1 MGGGR
6 CRAEAHGHR
15 PGACRPQGACESR
28 DETRADGSRRSERG
42 VRAAVPRGRAGAG
55 PRSRPHER
63 VRRRDRHRPSASG
76 NRDSHHDPP
85 ASLVTPG
92 EEAVRAWLGVHW
104 RRTGR
109 SGHRRG
115 AVSDILVTAI
125 GVIVLYL
132 FAGLRVLREY
142 ERGVYFLLGHLR
154 PTKGPG
160 LIFLPPLFAKMQK
173 VSLRVMAIDIPPQDV
188 ITRDNISIKVN
199 AVLYM
204 RVTTPDKAVV
214 GVENYL
220 YATSQL
226 AQTTLRSV
234 LGETEM
240 DELLANRDKINAILR
255 QIIDTRTEDWGIEV
269 SAVEVKDGDLPPEMR
284 RALAP
289 PAEAER
295 ERRAKV
301 INAEGELQAAEKLA
315 QAAHIIGKEPAAIQL
330 RYLQTVNEIASENN
344 STTIFPIPIDLFKGF
359 MERLAPQAS
368 DSGSRALPERTA
380 RERLPAP
387 RNKGRAKV

>member
-1 MGGGR
+1 MRVAERSPSAGG
-6 CRAEAHGHR
+6 
-15 PGACRPQGACESR
+15 
-28 DETRADGSRRSERG
+28 
-42 VRAAVPRGRAGAG
+42 
-55 PRSRPHER
+55 
-63 VRRRDRHRPSASG
+63 DRHA
-76 NRDSHHDPP
+76 DHDPP
-85 ASLVTPG
+85 AAFAQTR
-92 EEAVRAWLGVHW
+92 EEAVRARIGMHR
-104 RRTGR
+104 RRTG
-109 SGHRRG
+109 SGGHRRS
-115 AVSDILVTAI
+115 VMSDILLTAI
-125 GVIVLYL
+125 GAIALYL

-160 LIFLPPLFAKMQK
+160 LIFLPPLLAKMQK

-204 RVTTPDKAVV
+204 RVRTPDKAVV

-255 QIIDTRTEDWGIEV
+255 QIIDKRSEDWGIEV
-269 SAVEVKDGDLPPEMR
+269 SAVEVKDVDLPPEMK
-284 RALAP
+284 RAMARQ
-289 PAEAER
+289 AEAER

-315 QAAHIIGKEPAAIQL
+315 AAAAIIGREPAAIQL
-330 RYLQTVNEIASENN
+330 RYLQTVTEIASEKN
-344 STTIFPIPIDLFKGF
+344 STTIFPIPIDLFKGLLDVVG
-359 MERLAPQAS
+359 RHSSASVPALPAQAS
-368 DSGSRALPERTA
+368 G
-380 RERLPAP
+380 ERLP
-387 RNKGRAKV
+387 

>member
-1 MGGGR
+1 M
-6 CRAEAHGHR
+6 
-15 PGACRPQGACESR
+15 
-28 DETRADGSRRSERG
+28 T
-42 VRAAVPRGRAGAG
+42 
-55 PRSRPHER
+55 
-63 VRRRDRHRPSASG
+63 
-76 NRDSHHDPP
+76 
-85 ASLVTPG
+85 
-92 EEAVRAWLGVHW
+92 
-104 RRTGR
+104 
-109 SGHRRG
+109 
-115 AVSDILVTAI
+115 DILVTAI
-125 GVIVLYL
+125 GVIGLYL

-160 LIFLPPLFAKMQK
+160 LIFLPPLLAKMQK

-204 RVTTPDKAVV
+204 RVKTPDKAVV
-214 GVENYL
+214 AVENYL

-269 SAVEVKDGDLPPEMR
+269 SAVEVKDVDLPPEMK
-284 RALAP
+284 RAMARQ
-289 PAEAER
+289 AEAER
-295 ERRAKV
+295 ERRAKI
-301 INAEGELQAAEKLA
+301 INAEGELQASEKLA
-315 QAAHIIGKEPAAIQL
+315 QAAHIIGSEPAAIQL

-344 STTIFPIPIDLFKGF
+344 STTIFPIPIDLFRGF
-359 MERLAPQAS
+359 IEGAAKAAGAS
-368 DSGSRALPERTA
+368 DNSSRALPAQTSGERVP
-380 RERLPAP
+380 EPP
-387 RNKGRAKV
+387 RKSKAKT